1 MSTARAEASQI
12 TAELQADQQHLDVVA
27 QQYDAAQQQVQQLQ
41 QQITQIKAAV
51 ASDQAQVAKDQAN
64 LRQQAVDSYMTGSA
78 ETGLSTLFGTG
89 NEQAA
94 VTNEYQSVASG
105 NISDA
110 VDSVDRLPG
119 TAGRPAG
126 PAADHRDPGA
136 DGAGRAATARQA
148 AQATVAG
155 QEATLSRVTG
165 EIATLVAQQQATQ
178 QAAEHA
184 AYIARLNSANAVAT
198 TALGGHPS
206 FPNLPAAGGAARA
219 VAAAKSQLGVPYVWG
234 GESPGV
240 GFDCSGLTQWSW
252 RQAGVSL
259 PRTAAAQYDAIAHIP
274 LSDLQP
280 GDLAVLGLRR
290 GDLPRRHVRGR
301 RRGHPGPRDG
311 RGRELP
317 GHLGQRA
324 GGRRASLTTR
334 PVPQT
339 PAPSDS
345 PRGRGVVAHE
355 ARDRRSARRDHAHFA
370 DAAVIPVGSGSVPA
384 SAETEGSTRHGD
396 GIPATR
402 PSRPPGQCVVVRLL
416 GDLRPP
422 AGRGSGG

>member
-1 MSTARAEASQI
+1 MTDVEPPSTAPSSHRKRRSSHVASLVGAVVTALTTTVVLATVPAGADSLSTARAEASQI

-110 VDSVDRLPG
+110 VDSVTVSQERLG
-119 TAGRPAG
+119 AQQAQLQTTETQAQTAL
-126 PAADHRDPGA
+126 AA
-136 DGAGRAATARQA
+136 AAAARQA

-155 QEATLSRVTG
+155 QQATLSRVTG
-165 EIATLVAQQQATQ
+165 EIATLVAQQQAQQ

-184 AYIARLNSANAVAT
+184 AYIARLNSANTVARSN
-198 TALGGHPS
+198 GGHPS

-280 GDLAVLGLRR
+280 GDLLFWAYG
-290 GDLPRRHVRGR
+290 GGISHV
-301 RRGHPGPRDG
+301 
-311 RGRELP
+311 
-317 GHLGQRA
+317 A
-324 GGRRASLTTR
+324 MYVGGGE
-334 PVPQT
+334 VIQ
-339 PAPSDS
+339 APET
-345 PRGRGVVAHE
+345 GEVV
-355 ARDRRSARRDHAHFA
+355 SYQG
-370 DAAVIPVGSGSVPA
+370 IWGSGLV
-384 SAETEGSTRHGD
+384 G
-396 GIPATR
+396 
-402 PSRPPGQCVVVRLL
+402 
-416 GDLRPP
+416 
-422 AGRGSGG
+422 AGRP